1 MAIENPLVKKVSI
14 PAVLA
19 KGTIVLIGTLL
30 ALAAVVF
37 MQYREIVQASRNAA
51 VASEAGDTLLKM
63 SYDLERLT
71 ARDGSPMLA
80 RLRQEAQSVEQTLAA
95 LAAGGSVR
103 GRALKPTLTPATH
116 RALERLQEVWQPGNR
131 DLNALQSQKDMI
143 DRLSGAYATVASDEA
158 LFAQARAVTQQVLRD
173 GESAALTELVMQLDG
188 AVQRLSRNAG
198 ALLASPVF
206 DEAVLVKLSEDALSY
221 RSLTTRLLRGGSEG
235 QAGLRTQASRL
246 KLGEFLT
253 AAEPFEAALDSILED
268 GNGFAEFLS
277 VKERARGHMVK
288 AEREAAELSQAYSRH
303 GFTPMAITAIVLL
316 ALVAFFTLLYMGRVV
331 VRETQAQIRASEH
344 ENVRNQEAILLLL
357 DETSQVAEGDLTT
370 RATVSEAITGA
381 IADALNFTLD
391 EMSSVIRGINQAADQ
406 VTQET
411 ETAQKI
417 SEKLYVASQQQSQ
430 EIRKTADTVLEVTQS
445 IGEVAQSATQSAQ
458 VAQQSLEA
466 AGKGGEAVRSQIES
480 MSEIRAQIQETA
492 KRIKR
497 LGDSSLEIGEIV
509 GLISDITEQTNVLAL
524 NAAIQ
529 AAAAGEAGRG
539 FAVVAEEVQRLA
551 ERSGEATKQIEAIV
565 KTIQADTQ
573 DAVSAMERSTSGVVE
588 GTRLS
593 EEAGRALA
601 EIERVSN
608 TLAELIQSISRQ
620 TQAQAASVEEVRAG
634 IAGILETTEDTTQ
647 GTEQTTV
654 SIGQLAQVAA
664 ELRAAVSGFKID

>member
-1 MAIENPLVKKVSI
+1 MAIVNPLVKKVPI
-14 PAVLA
+14 PVILARGAVLLFA
-19 KGTIVLIGTLL
+19 VLV
-30 ALAAVVF
+30 ALAVIAF
-37 MQYREIVQASRNAA
+37 LQYREITQASRNAA
-51 VASEAGDTLLKM
+51 IASEASDTLLM
-63 SYDLERLT
+63 MTNDLERLT
-71 ARDGSPMLA
+71 ARDGGQVLP
-80 RLRQEAQSVEQTLAA
+80 RLHQNTQKVGQALEA
-95 LAAGGSVR
+95 LAADGSAR
-103 GRALKPTLTPATH
+103 FSILKPASTPTIN
-116 RALERLQEVWQPGNR
+116 RILGQLREEWPPIER
-131 DLNALQSQKDMI
+131 DLNTLQSHNELVAQLGD
-143 DRLSGAYATVASDEA
+143 AYAAMTGAGDA
-158 LFAQARAVTQQVLRD
+158 APFAQARAVGLQALRD
-173 GESAALTELVMQLDG
+173 GEPVALTELAAQLDG
-188 AVQRLSRNAG
+188 TMQRLSRHAE
-198 ALLASPVF
+198 ALLAGSRF
-206 DEAVLVKLSEDALSY
+206 DETVLAKLGEETLHY
-221 RSLTTRLLRGGSEG
+221 RSLTTRLLRDP
-235 QAGLRTQASRL
+235 GLRAQASRL

-253 AAEPFEAALDSILED
+253 AAEPFDAALDTVSAD
-268 GNGFAEFLS
+268 ADGFAEFLTT
-277 VKERARGHMVK
+277 KERLQAQFGKVGGD
-288 AEREAAELSQAYSRH
+288 AVELSRLYSTH
-303 GFTPMAITAIVLL
+303 DFSKNLIVAAIFL
-316 ALVAFFTLLYMGRVV
+316 ALVAFAILLYMGRVV
-331 VRETQAQIRASEH
+331 VRETQSQIHDSAQ

-411 ETAQKI
+411 EKAQKI
-417 SEKLYVASQQQSQ
+417 SEQLYMASQHQSQ
-430 EIRKTADTVLEVTQS
+430 EIKETADSVLEVTQS

-480 MSEIRAQIQETA
+480 MSEIRSQIQETA

-608 TLAELIQSISRQ
+608 TLAELIQGISQQ
-620 TQAQAASVEEVRAG
+620 TQAQAASVEDVRAG
-634 IAGILETTEDTTQ
+634 IASILTTSEDTTQ

>member
-14 PAVLA
+14 PVILARGTVLLL
-19 KGTIVLIGTLL
+19 VVLL
-30 ALAAVVF
+30 ALAVIGF
-37 MQYREIVQASRNAA
+37 MQYREITQASHRGA
-51 VASEAGDTLLKM
+51 VVLEAGEALIMITN
-63 SYDLERLT
+63 DLEQLT
-71 ARDGSPMLA
+71 ARNGGQVLA
-80 RLRQEAQSVEQTLAA
+80 RLSQNAKKVGQVLAGLPESESSRLQILQSVSAPVIDRL
-95 LAAGGSVR
+95 
-103 GRALKPTLTPATH
+103 LKQLQGEWQST
-116 RALERLQEVWQPGNR
+116 ERN
-131 DLNALQSQKDMI
+131 LNILQSQSEMI
-143 DRLSGAYATVASDEA
+143 ERLSNAYTTVAAIGDEA
-158 LFAQARAVTQQVLRD
+158 PFAQARAVGQQALRD
-173 GESAALTELVMQLDG
+173 AEPVALAELATQLEG
-188 AVQRLSRNAG
+188 NVQRLSRYTDAFLTG
-198 ALLASPVF
+198 SSVDETVLA
-206 DEAVLVKLSEDALSY
+206 KLSEDTLHY
-221 RSLTTRLLRGGSEG
+221 RSLTTRLLRDP
-235 QAGLRTQASRL
+235 GLRAQSSRL

-253 AAEPFEAALDSILED
+253 AAEPFETALDTVLANA
-268 GNGFAEFLS
+268 GGFSEFLS
-277 VKERARGHMVK
+277 AKERTRTQ
-288 AEREAAELSQAYSRH
+288 AAKTGQTAVELSQVYSTQ
-303 GFTPMAITAIVLL
+303 GFSLAAIVAFAFLT
-316 ALVAFFTLLYMGRVV
+316 LVAAIILMYLGRVV
-331 VRETQAQIRASEH
+331 VRETRAQIRASEH

-357 DETSQVAEGDLTT
+357 DETSQMAEGDLTT

-381 IADALNFTLD
+381 IADAMNFTLD

-411 ETAQKI
+411 EKAQKI
-417 SEKLYVASQQQSQ
+417 SEQLYVASQQQSQ
-430 EIRKTADTVLEVTQS
+430 EIRRTANTVLTVTQS

-466 AGKGGEAVRSQIES
+466 AGKGGEAVRSQIDS
-480 MSEIRAQIQETA
+480 MGDIRNQIQETA

-497 LGDSSLEIGEIV
+497 LGESSLEIGEIV

-593 EEAGRALA
+593 EEAGQALA

-608 TLAELIQSISRQ
+608 TLAQLIQGISHQ
-620 TQAQAASVEEVRAG
+620 TQAQATSVEEVRAG
-634 IAGILETTEDTTQ
+634 IAGILTTTEDTTQ
-647 GTEQTTV
+647 GTEQTTI

>member
-14 PAVLA
+14 PVILARGTVLLFM
-19 KGTIVLIGTLL
+19 VLL
-30 ALAAVVF
+30 ALAIVGF
-37 MQYREIVQASRNAA
+37 MQYREITQASHRGA
-51 VASEAGDTLLKM
+51 VVSEAGEALIIMTN
-63 SYDLERLT
+63 DLEQLT
-71 ARDGSPMLA
+71 ARNGGQALT
-80 RLRQEAQSVEQTLAA
+80 RLRQNAQKVENVLATLATDE
-95 LAAGGSVR
+95 R
-103 GRALKPTLTPATH
+103 TRFQILKPKSAPAID
-116 RALERLQEVWQPGNR
+116 RLLKQLQGEWQPTERN
-131 DLNALQSQKDMI
+131 LSTLQSQRDLV
-143 DRLSGAYATVASDEA
+143 DRLSVAYAALTGAGDEA
-158 LFAQARAVTQQVLRD
+158 PFAQARAVGQQVLRD
-173 GESAALTELVMQLDG
+173 GETVALAELAAQLEG
-188 AVQRLSRNAG
+188 TVQRLSRYSD
-198 ALLASPVF
+198 ALLTGSSVN
-206 DEAVLVKLSEDALSY
+206 ETVLAKLSEDTLYY
-221 RSLTTRLLRGGSEG
+221 RSLTTRLLREP
-235 QAGLRTQASRL
+235 GLRTQSSRL

-253 AAEPFEAALDSILED
+253 AAEPFEMALDTVLSD
-268 GNGFAEFLS
+268 VNGFAEFLS
-277 VKERARGHMVK
+277 VKERTRAQ
-288 AEREAAELSQAYSRH
+288 AAKTGQTAVELSHVYSTQ
-303 GFTPMAITAIVLL
+303 GFSQTAIVAFSFL
-316 ALVAFFTLLYMGRVV
+316 ALAALIILMYLGRVV
-331 VRETQAQIRASEH
+331 VRETRAQIRSSEQ

-357 DETSQVAEGDLTT
+357 DETSQMAEGDLTT

-411 ETAQKI
+411 EKAQKI
-417 SEKLYVASQQQSQ
+417 SEQLYVASQHQSQ
-430 EIRKTADTVLEVTQS
+430 EIRRTANTVLKVTQS
-445 IGEVAQSATQSAQ
+445 ISEVAQSATQSAQ

-466 AGKGGEAVRSQIES
+466 AGKGGEAVRSQIGS
-480 MSEIRAQIQETA
+480 MSDIRTQIQETA

-497 LGDSSLEIGEIV
+497 LGESSLEIGEIV

-593 EEAGRALA
+593 EEAGQALA

-608 TLAELIQSISRQ
+608 TLAKLIQGISQQ
-620 TQAQAASVEEVRAG
+620 TQAQATSVEEVRAG
-634 IAGILETTEDTTQ
+634 IAGILTTTEDTTQ
-647 GTEQTTV
+647 GTEQTTI

>member
-1 MAIENPLVKKVSI
+1 MALENPLVKKVSI
-14 PAVLA
+14 PVILA
-19 KGTIVLIGTLL
+19 RGTIALFFVFL
-30 ALAAVVF
+30 ALAVVGF
-37 MQYREIVQASRNAA
+37 LQYREITQASRHGA
-51 VASEAGDTLLKM
+51 VAAGAGEALIVMTNE
-63 SYDLERLT
+63 LEQLT
-71 ARDGSPMLA
+71 ARNGSQALV
-80 RLRQEAQSVEQTLAA
+80 RLRQNAQKIENA
-95 LAAGGSVR
+95 LAELPASESR
-103 GRALKPTLTPATH
+103 RFQILQYASTPTIDRLLKQ
-116 RALERLQEVWQPGNR
+116 LQEEWQPIAR
-131 DLNALQSQKDMI
+131 DLSILQSQRDLI
-143 DRLSGAYATVASDEA
+143 DRLSEAYTAMTGTSDGAPFV
-158 LFAQARAVTQQVLRD
+158 QARAVGQQVLRD
-173 GESAALTELVMQLDG
+173 GESVALAELATQLDG
-188 AVQRLSRNAG
+188 TVQRLSRYSDS
-198 ALLASPVF
+198 LLTNLYL
-206 DEAVLVKLSEDALSY
+206 DEAVLAKLSEDTLYY
-221 RSLTTRLLRGGSEG
+221 RSLTTRLLRDP
-235 QAGLRTQASRL
+235 GLRTQTSRL
-246 KLGEFLT
+246 TLGEFLT
-253 AAEPFEAALDSILED
+253 AAEPFERALDATLANAS
-268 GNGFAEFLS
+268 GFSEFLN
-277 VKERARGHMVK
+277 VKERARAQTARTGK
-288 AEREAAELSQAYSRH
+288 TAAELAHEYSKQGFSQ
-303 GFTPMAITAIVLL
+303 MAFVAFAVLALL
-316 ALVAFFTLLYMGRVV
+316 AAIILLYLGRVI
-331 VRETQAQIRASEH
+331 VRETRAQIRASEH

-357 DETSQVAEGDLTT
+357 DETSQMSEGDLTT

-411 ETAQKI
+411 EKAQKI
-417 SEKLYVASQQQSQ
+417 SEQLYVASQHQSQ
-430 EIRKTADTVLEVTQS
+430 EIRRTANTVLKVTQS
-445 IGEVAQSATQSAQ
+445 ISEVAQSATQSAQ

-466 AGKGGEAVRSQIES
+466 AGKGGEAVRSQIGS
-480 MSEIRAQIQETA
+480 MSDIRTQIQETA

-497 LGDSSLEIGEIV
+497 LGESSLEIGEIV

-593 EEAGRALA
+593 EEAGQALA

-608 TLAELIQSISRQ
+608 TLAQLIQGISHQ
-620 TQAQAASVEEVRAG
+620 TQAQATSVEEVRAG
-634 IAGILETTEDTTQ
+634 IAGILTTTEDTTQ
-647 GTEQTTV
+647 GTEQTTI

>member
-19 KGTIVLIGTLL
+19 KGTVALLVVFLVL
-30 ALAAVVF
+30 AVVGLL
-37 MQYREIVQASRNAA
+37 QYREITQASHHAA
-51 VASEAGDTLLKM
+51 MASDANEVLIIMASE
-63 SYDLERLT
+63 LEQLT
-71 ARDGSPMLA
+71 ARNGGQALA
-80 RLRQEAQSVEQTLAA
+80 RLRQNTQKAEQVLAA
-95 LAAGGSVR
+95 LPANEGGR
-103 GRALKPTLTPATH
+103 YQMLKSASAPTIDRL
-116 RALERLQEVWQPGNR
+116 LKQLQEEWLPIER
-131 DLNALQSQKDMI
+131 DLSTLQSQRDMM
-143 DRLSGAYATVASDEA
+143 DRLSEAYSVMTGIGDGAP
-158 LFAQARAVTQQVLRD
+158 FAQARAVGQQALRD
-173 GESAALTELVMQLDG
+173 SEPVALAELATQLEG
-188 AVQRLSRNAG
+188 TVQRLSRYADT
-198 ALLASPVF
+198 LLAHSYLE
-206 DEAVLVKLSEDALSY
+206 EAILTKLSEDTLYY
-221 RSLTTRLLRGGSEG
+221 RNLTTRLLRDP
-235 QAGLRTQASRL
+235 GLRTQTSRL
-246 KLGEFLT
+246 ALGEFLT
-253 AAEPFEAALDSILED
+253 AAEPFDRALDNTLANA
-268 GNGFAEFLS
+268 GGFSEFLS
-277 VKERARGHMVK
+277 VKERARIQATRTGK
-288 AEREAAELSQAYSRH
+288 IAIELSHVYSEQGFSQA
-303 GFTPMAITAIVLL
+303 AIVAFAFLT
-316 ALVAFFTLLYMGRVV
+316 LVAVIILLYMGRVV
-331 VRETQAQIRASEH
+331 VRETRVQIRASEQ

-357 DETSQVAEGDLTT
+357 DETSQMSEGDLTT

-406 VTQET
+406 VAQET
-411 ETAQKI
+411 EKAQKI
-417 SEKLYVASQQQSQ
+417 SEQLYVASQHQSQ
-430 EIRKTADTVLEVTQS
+430 EIRKTANTVLKVTQS

-458 VAQQSLEA
+458 VAQLSLEA
-466 AGKGGEAVRSQIES
+466 AGKGGEAVRSQIGS
-480 MSEIRAQIQETA
+480 MSDIRTQIQETA

-497 LGDSSLEIGEIV
+497 LGESSLEIGEIV

-593 EEAGRALA
+593 EEAGQALA

-608 TLAELIQSISRQ
+608 TLAQLIQGISRQ
-620 TQAQAASVEEVRAG
+620 TQAQATSVEEVRAG
-634 IAGILETTEDTTQ
+634 IAGILTTTEDTTQ
-647 GTEQTTV
+647 GTEQTTI

>member
-1 MAIENPLVKKVSI
+1 MALENPLVKKVSI
-14 PAVLA
+14 PAILARGAVVLFV
-19 KGTIVLIGTLL
+19 VLI
-30 ALAAVVF
+30 ALAVVVF
-37 MQYREIVQASRNAA
+37 IQYREIAQASRNAVMA
-51 VASEAGDTLLKM
+51 AETGDTLFRM
-63 SYDLERLT
+63 AYDLEQLT
-71 ARDGSPMLA
+71 ASGGDPVLT
-80 RLRQEAQSVEQTLAA
+80 RLHQDAQKVEQTLAA
-95 LAAGGSVR
+95 LTAGGNVR
-103 GRALKPTLTPATH
+103 GQMLKSTPTQAVNRILG
-116 RALERLQEVWQPGNR
+116 RLQQDWQPVER

-143 DRLSGAYATVASDEA
+143 VRLGEAYTTMTGASNGAPFSQAKTVGQ
-158 LFAQARAVTQQVLRD
+158 QALRD
-173 GESAALTELVMQLDG
+173 GEPAAQAELATQLDG
-188 AVQRLSRNAG
+188 TVQRLSRNAG
-198 ALLASPVF
+198 TFLSSPSF
-206 DEAVLVKLSEDALSY
+206 DETALARLSEDTLYY
-221 RSLTTRLLRGGSEG
+221 RSLTTRLLREP
-235 QAGLRTQASRL
+235 GLRAQTSRL

-253 AAEPFEAALDSILED
+253 AAEPFDAALEAVLTNADNLS
-268 GNGFAEFLS
+268 EFLT
-277 VKERARGHMVK
+277 VKKRAQTKTSQSMLSAV
-288 AEREAAELSQAYSRH
+288 ELSQAYSTH
-303 GFTPMAITAIVLL
+303 GFSRGAIVAIFFL
-316 ALVAFFTLLYMGRVV
+316 ALAAIIILLYLGRFI
-331 VRETQAQIRASEH
+331 VRETRAQIRASER

-411 ETAQKI
+411 EKAQKI
-417 SEKLYVASQQQSQ
+417 SEQLYITSQQQNQ
-430 EIRKTADTVLEVTQS
+430 EIKDTSDIILKVTQS

-466 AGKGGEAVRSQIES
+466 AGKGGEAVRSQIGN
-480 MSEIRAQIQETA
+480 MSGIRSQIQETA

-497 LGDSSLEIGEIV
+497 LGESSLEIGEIV

-593 EEAGRALA
+593 EDAGRALA
-601 EIERVSN
+601 EIEQVSN
-608 TLAELIQSISRQ
+608 TLAALIQGISQQ
-620 TQAQAASVEEVRAG
+620 TQAQTASVEEIRAG
-634 IAGILETTEDTTQ
+634 VAHTLAKTEDTTQ
-647 GTEQTTV
+647 GTEQATV